1 MRHALTLAIGL
12 MFTSAGAIA
21 APTPTATAP
30 TSAATASTPSAQLH
44 ALFAKAWGQRGHG
57 QPDAD
62 ATGYKALWS
71 DPSLAHVQ
79 ARTAEVKANLAALHK
94 IDVDTLSPSE
104 QLSYRLFEY
113 QLKDKI
119 AAAAFDNEAQTLI
132 TQLWGPQLAG
142 NRIKGEH
149 FDNAAD
155 YARLIRKLDAVGPY
169 LTAFTARLKK
179 SMAKGITQPRIVM
192 KRVPGEI
199 AANITDTAEDSPFY
213 VPFKSMPDS
222 IPAAKQA
229 ELQQQAKTAIND
241 VVIPAYSQFLD
252 FFKHDYMPQARDKA
266 GVSNLD
272 GGKAYYKYLVRHY
285 TTTDMTPKQ
294 VHQLGLK
301 LVKQIHAQMQAVFD
315 TIGFKGSYKEFVHY
329 LRTDPKFYYSDPQEL
344 LKSYRAA
351 AKRIDPHLT
360 EVLGVWLLPRQPWGV
375 AVIPP
380 SLAPN
385 TYPAYANVP
394 YMSVNL
400 YKPMTRP
407 KYSIQVLTCH
417 EGRPGHNL
425 QIPVAAQLS
434 NLPQFRRHAYYN
446 AFGEGWGLYSETL
459 CDKPMGLYTDP
470 YSKFGYLNYQM
481 WRAVR
486 LVVDTGIHAYGWDR
500 AKAIKYMQDNTAL
513 ADQNITTEVDRYIVW
528 PGQAL
533 SYMIGEQTILKLRAE
548 AKQKLDDK
556 YSLKDFN
563 DVVLG
568 QGSLPMAV
576 LTDVVHRWIDNTL
589 AGKPADQLPF
599 ACKPRSME
607 PCTQKV
613 DTNG

>member
-1 MRHALTLAIGL
+1 MRHALTLAISL
-12 MFTSAGAIA
+12 MFASAGAIA
-21 APTPTATAP
+21 APAP
-30 TSAATASTPSAQLH
+30 APAPATSANTPATQLH
-44 ALFAKAWGQRGHG
+44 DLFAKGWSQRGHG
-57 QPDAD
+57 KPDPD

-71 DPSLAHVQ
+71 DPSLAHVH
-79 ARTAEVKANLAALHK
+79 ARTAEVKANLAALRK
-94 IDVDTLSPSE
+94 IDIDTLSPTD

-119 AAAAFDNEAQTLI
+119 AAAAFQNQAQTLI

-142 NRIKGEH
+142 NRFKGKH
-149 FDNAAD
+149 FDNAEG
-155 YARLIRKLDAVGPY
+155 YERLIRKLKAVDPY
-169 LTAFTARLKK
+169 LSAFTARLKK
-179 SMAKGITQPRIVM
+179 SMDKGITQPRVVM
-192 KRVPGEI
+192 KRVPDEI
-199 AANITDTAEDSPFY
+199 AANITDKPEDSPFY
-213 VPFKSMPDS
+213 APFKNMPDS

-229 ELQQQAKTAIND
+229 ELQNQAKTAITD
-241 VVIPAYSQFLD
+241 VVNPAYKQFLD
-252 FFKHDYMPQARDKA
+252 FFKNDYLPQARDKA
-266 GVSNLD
+266 GVSNLS
-272 GGKAYYKYLVRHY
+272 GGMDYYKYLVRHY

-294 VHQLGLK
+294 VHELGLK
-301 LVKQIHAQMQAVFD
+301 LVKQIHAQMQDVFD
-315 TIGFKGSYKEFVHY
+315 KIGFEGSYKEFVHH
-329 LRTDPKFYYSDPQEL
+329 LRTDPKFYYSDPKEL

-351 AKRIDPHLT
+351 AKRIDPHL
-360 EVLGVWLLPRQPWGV
+360 VQILGVWLLPRHPWGV
-375 AVIPP
+375 EVIPA

-400 YKPMTRP
+400 YKPETRP

-425 QIPVAAQLS
+425 QIPVASQLS
-434 NLPQFRRHAYYN
+434 NLPEFRRHAYYN
-446 AFGEGWGLYSETL
+446 AFGEGWALYSETL
-459 CDKPMGLYTDP
+459 CDKPMGLYTDA

-486 LVVDTGIHAYGWDR
+486 LVVDTGIHAYGWNRD
-500 AKAIKYMQDNTAL
+500 KAIKYMQDNTAL
-513 ADQNITTEVDRYIVW
+513 ANQNITTEVDRYIVW

-548 AKQKLDDK
+548 AKKKLGDK

-599 ACKPRSME
+599 ACKPRSMQ
-607 PCTQKV
+607 PCTEK
-613 DTNG
+613 TGASK